1 MLSKYKH
8 TLATVLVIATFG
20 GAVAPCFAQ
29 DAGTGARTSAEPNVG
44 TKDPDR
50 WFKEDATAQARY
62 QTSTKEAHAAYREAV
77 KDCRTM
83 KGSERTACVKEANAN
98 LQADLAAA
106 KEQRK
111 SVER

>member
-1 MLSKYKH
+1 MRSKYKH
-8 TLATVLVIATFG
+8 AVATVLVIAAFG
-20 GAVAPCFAQ
+20 GTVAPCFAQ
-29 DAGTGARTSAEPNVG
+29 DPGTGAGTNAEANVG

-50 WFKEDATAQARY
+50 WFKEDVTAQARY
-62 QTSTKEAHAAYREAV
+62 QTSTKEAHAAYQEAL

-83 KGSERTACVKEANAN
+83 KGSERSACLKEANVN

>member
-8 TLATVLVIATFG
+8 PLATILVIAAFG
-20 GAVAPCFAQ
+20 GALAPGFAQ
-29 DAGTGARTSAEPNVG
+29 DAATGAGGDVG

-50 WFKEDATAQARY
+50 WYREDATAQARY
-62 QTSTKEAHAAYREAV
+62 QTSTKEAHAAYQEAL

-83 KGSERTACVKEANAN
+83 KGAERASCLKEANVN

-106 KEQRK
+106 KEQRRGI
-111 SVER
+111 ER

>member
-8 TLATVLVIATFG
+8 PLATMLVIAAFG
-20 GAVAPCFAQ
+20 GGLAPCFAQ
-29 DAGTGARTSAEPNVG
+29 DAG

-62 QTSTKEAHAAYREAV
+62 QTSTKEAHAGYREAL
-77 KDCRTM
+77 KECQPM
-83 KGSERTACVKEANAN
+83 KGSERAACLKEAKAN

-106 KEQRK
+106 KEQRGH
-111 SVER
+111 

>member
-1 MLSKYKH
+1 MLNKYKQ
-8 TLATVLVIATFG
+8 TLATILVIAAFG

-29 DAGTGARTSAEPNVG
+29 DSGTGVGTNAEANVG

-62 QTSTKEAHAAYREAV
+62 QTSIKEAQAAYKEALN
-77 KDCRTM
+77 DCRTM
-83 KGSERTACVKEANAN
+83 KGSERTACLKEASAN